1 MMTLYTIFGMFVGF
15 EGYDNGKVYFGIYT
29 PQYEYGYVV
38 TPNEIYL
45 DTILEKSQDQCLTMP
60 ILIGTLDISFDTN
73 PWRLTYV

>member
-45 DTILEKSQDQCLTMP
+45 DTILEKTQDQGLIWP
-60 ILIGTLDISFDTN
+60 I
-73 PWRLTYV
+73 